1 VSTLLI
7 VVAFVLL
14 TFLSPR
20 SHGGS
25 AVAQYL
31 RQELHGLF
39 ESVDKSNIPELYAY
53 MKEIGGYFKRFNGGA
68 LAPWIKGE
76 PSTPLDL
83 EARATQAFL
92 EVVKHACLLRYSI
105 LIYF

>member
-1 VSTLLI
+1 MPY
-7 VVAFVLL
+7 
-14 TFLSPR
+14 PR

-53 MKEIGGYFKRFNGGA
+53 MKEIGGYFKRFNGGS

-76 PSTPLDL
+76 PSPPLDL
-83 EARATQAFL
+83 EGRAAQAFL
-92 EVVKHACLLRYSI
+92 EVVVAYSI
-105 LIYF
+105 FVSVYNLVCR